1 VTPTPTYLPKQKSE
15 GRTLTRNVSFAF
27 RRFSKWF
34 FLCVAMFCQ
43 NASHAQEAVD
53 VVEYFVRSQ
62 DARGAGLARKS
73 KPVDARPAKPGE
85 VVVTIIKGEGKETQS
100 PPAKSGDMVVRNRC
114 PETGNEQFLV
124 PAATFVQR
132 YEGPIGS
139 PDTDGWLPYRPRGA
153 EMRFVVV
160 TEHDGSFNFIAP
172 WGERMVARPG
182 DSIVQD
188 VNNTK
193 DTYRVAK
200 AAFACTY
207 EVLRE
212 P

>member
-1 VTPTPTYLPKQKSE
+1 VTTTPTYLPKQKSE

-34 FLCVAMFCQ
+34 FLWIAVFCQ

-114 PETGNEQFLV
+114 RETGNEQFLV
-124 PAATFVQR
+124 PAASFVQR

-188 VNNTK
+188 VNNPK

>member
-1 VTPTPTYLPKQKSE
+1 
-15 GRTLTRNVSFAF
+15 
-27 RRFSKWF
+27 
-34 FLCVAMFCQ
+34 MFCQ
-43 NASHAQEAVD
+43 NALHAQEAVD

-124 PAATFVQR
+124 PAASFVQR

-139 PDTDGWLPYRPRGA
+139 TDSDGWLPYRPRGA

-182 DSIVQD
+182 DSIVQH
-188 VNNTK
+188 VNNPR

>member
-1 VTPTPTYLPKQKSE
+1 VRSSLSLALRQ
-15 GRTLTRNVSFAF
+15 
-27 RRFSKWF
+27 FSKALVLGIVV
-34 FLCVAMFCQ
+34 LCE

-53 VVEYFVRSQ
+53 IGEYFTRAQ

-73 KPVDARPAKPGE
+73 KPVDVRPAKPDE
-85 VVVTIIKGEGKETQS
+85 VIVTMIKGEGKETQS

-114 PETGNEQFLV
+114 PETGNEQILV
-124 PAATFVQR
+124 PAATFSQR
-132 YEGPIGS
+132 YEGPIGAT
-139 PDTDGWLPYRPRGA
+139 DADGWSPYRPRGVQ
-153 EMRFVVV
+153 MRFVVV
-160 TEHDGSFNFIAP
+160 TEQDGAFDFIAP

-182 DSIVQD
+182 DLIVQD
-188 VNNTK
+188 VNNAK

-212 P
+212 PQR